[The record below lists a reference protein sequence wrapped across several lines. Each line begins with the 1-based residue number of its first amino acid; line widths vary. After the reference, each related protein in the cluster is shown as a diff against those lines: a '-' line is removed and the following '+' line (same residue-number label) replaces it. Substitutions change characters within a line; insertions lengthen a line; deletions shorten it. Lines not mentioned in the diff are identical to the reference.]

1 MTGSGFREWMYANE
15 SSIEDRSSWSGPHVG
30 VSTVLVGILEDWYKI
45 HPGNAKSDLLKYFEL
60 DGGFWGPDKQT
71 YISRRCPYIK
81 IDVTFRV
88 DPHTDSGSVI
98 TSVSRPYLDS
108 PHAD

>member
-1 MTGSGFREWMYANE
+1 MSRVLKIGVLGLGLMLGSATKINGQT
-15 SSIEDRSSWSGPHVG
+15 DQVT
-30 VSTVLVGILEDWYKI
+30 TVLVGILEDWYKI